1 MILTYQGTIGKP
13 LAPELVGGEMV
24 PENAYPVELGEFR
37 VIEAAKVQ
45 DVSNALP
52 GRLGHFGGIPN
63 TASDCDLL
71 RHPAYVVGD
80 GDRSKSRRR
89 LRFALGLR
97 LLLLRGH

>member
-1 MILTYQGTIGKP
+1 
-13 LAPELVGGEMV
+13 
-24 PENAYPVELGEFR
+24 VELGEFR
-37 VIEAAKVQ
+37 VIEAAQVQ

-80 GDRSKSRRR
+80 GAPGDSLVRRIRDTRRARRHASSRGGNLSCGERRR
-89 LRFALGLR
+89 QRICALRNLPE
-97 LLLLRGH
+97 